1 MKHLISLKTNQGIAS
16 VEDYQ
21 NGRIDRGDVVGVI
34 LQTEVIGV
42 VISLDQWNE
51 FWCSER
57 NCKVFD
63 KECGEAEVLQTLS
76 GLELTRNIV
85 NKNKKDGES
94 MTAAM
99 RCWQY
104 KKGALQWY
112 LPSLY
117 ELGTIIAYCD
127 ELNEVLEMLDADQ
140 FDKDDLV
147 WSSSEANSESTWYV
161 YFGSGNF
168 FNGLKYSI
176 HVVMAVSAF
185 SPLQSLTEKEIK
197 KTTMATNKEVEQHYT
212 LPVKK
217 ETEKEP
223 VNVAEILRDYKAN
236 EIILY
241 TTMYGD
247 AFLKGFTRDG
257 SGIILESTNTVDISL
272 DASGRM
278 KEVQSGECI
287 MFPSAE
293 MRDWNKFFK
302 HGDVVIDQKG
312 DMFVFD
318 CWAKRNYT
326 KMSIIDYFDKPSS
339 FGGNEFRLK
348 RLTVNT
354 KDYQKADEEQR
365 KLFFESMDKSYTFTV
380 IKCGRIT
387 MVEKKAPQFKTY
399 DKVLVRNRK
408 QSWKIDLFSHYE
420 QFGIYNFR
428 TLGGYYEYCIPFDGN
443 EHLVGKEVKDEE
455 E

>member
-1 MKHLISLKTNQGIAS
+1 MKHLISLKTNQGTSTIEEYKKGN
-16 VEDYQ
+16 VNRD
-21 NGRIDRGDVVGVI
+21 DVVGVI

-51 FWCSER
+51 IWCSEK
-57 NCKVFD
+57 NCKVFN
-63 KECGEAEVLQTLS
+63 KTCSEAEALQTLS

-85 NKNKKDGES
+85 KQNEEDGEE

-104 KKGALQWY
+104 KKGSIQWY

-117 ELGTIIAYCD
+117 ELGTIVAYRD

-140 FDKDDLV
+140 FDIDDSV
-147 WSSSEANSESTWYV
+147 WSSSEGNSKSTWYV

-176 HVVMAVSAF
+176 HVVRAVSAF

-217 ETEKEP
+217 ETEKETI
-223 VNVAEILRDYKAN
+223 NIAEILRDYKEN

-241 TTMYGD
+241 TTMYGN
-247 AFLKGFTRDG
+247 AYFKGFTRDG
-257 SGIILESTNTVDISL
+257 GIILESTNTVDIAL
-272 DASGRM
+272 DANGRM
-278 KEVQSGECI
+278 KEVQSGECNV
-287 MFPSAE
+287 FPSAE

-302 HGDVVIDQKG
+302 NGDVVINQKDG
-312 DMFVFD
+312 SMFVFD
-318 CWAKRNYT
+318 CWAKGNFT
-326 KMSIIDYFDKPSS
+326 KMSIIDYFDKPSE
-339 FGGNEFRLK
+339 FGGKEFRPK
-348 RLTVNT
+348 RLTVKT
-354 KDYQKADEEQR
+354 IDFQKASEEQR
-365 KLFFESMDKSYTFTV
+365 EWYFDIMKETYTFIV
-380 IKCGRIT
+380 DCGRIT
-387 MVEKKAPQFKTY
+387 NVEKKAPVFKHY
-399 DKVLVRNRK
+399 DRVLVRNRK

-420 QFGIYNFR
+420 QFGIYHYR

>member
-1 MKHLISLKTNQGIAS
+1 
-16 VEDYQ
+16 
-21 NGRIDRGDVVGVI
+21 
-34 LQTEVIGV
+34 
-42 VISLDQWNE
+42 
-51 FWCSER
+51 
-57 NCKVFD
+57 
-63 KECGEAEVLQTLS
+63 
-76 GLELTRNIV
+76 
-85 NKNKKDGES
+85 
-94 MTAAM
+94 
-99 RCWQY
+99 
-104 KKGALQWY
+104 
-112 LPSLY
+112 
-117 ELGTIIAYCD
+117 
-127 ELNEVLEMLDADQ
+127 
-140 FDKDDLV
+140 
-147 WSSSEANSESTWYV
+147 
-161 YFGSGNF
+161 
-168 FNGLKYSI
+168 
-176 HVVMAVSAF
+176 
-185 SPLQSLTEKEIK
+185 
-197 KTTMATNKEVEQHYT
+197 MATNKDTEQRCT
-212 LPVKK
+212 LPELK
-217 ETEKEP
+217 ETEKETI
-223 VNVAEILRDYKAN
+223 NIAEILRDYKEN

-241 TTMYGD
+241 TTMFGN
-247 AFLKGFTRDG
+247 AFFKGFTRDG
-257 SGIILESTNTVDISL
+257 RGIILESTNTVDISL

-443 EHLVGKEVKDEE
+443 EHLVGVEVKDEE